1 MTSSQ
6 KRIML
11 WAVPRSMSSAMC
23 RVMLN
28 SGLDTQ
34 ILFEFY
40 GDSYYFGPERISDRY
55 RDTDPDPTLSF
66 ENNKRK
72 LELPYADKELVF
84 AKDMPYYL
92 QSSRLTADWIP
103 DGYVH
108 TFITRHPRSTMA
120 SYFRVIDKHMSAWGE
135 FDPREFGFK
144 EQVDVLHLLQQQGHR
159 VTVIDADDLMADP
172 EGMLR
177 AYCREVGLEYR
188 DSMMNWAPIS
198 EEDFSAIFC
207 RLFEDEWFLNVK
219 SASKL
224 NRKPKRV
231 IAESEPF
238 AKYDQETRDLI
249 ETTIAENIKYF
260 EELHNMRL
268 TV

>member
-1 MTSSQ
+1 
-6 KRIML
+6 
-11 WAVPRSMSSAMC
+11 MC

-34 ILFEFY
+34 ILHEPY
-40 GDSYYFGPERISDRY
+40 RDSYYLGPDRISDRY
-55 RDTDPDPTLSF
+55 LHIEPDPKLSF
-66 ENNKRK
+66 ENTKRRF
-72 LELPYADKELVF
+72 ELPYEDKELVF

-92 QSSRLTADWIP
+92 QSSRLTTDWIP

-120 SYFRVIDKHMSAWGE
+120 SYFRVIDKKLSAWGE
-135 FDPREFGFK
+135 FDPKEFGFK

-177 AYCREVGLEYR
+177 AYCREVGLEYQ
-188 DSMMNWAPIS
+188 DSMVNWAPLS
-198 EEDFSAIFC
+198 EEDFRAIFV
-207 RLFEDEWFLNVK
+207 RLSETDWHLHMK

-231 IAESEPF
+231 IAENELF
-238 AKYDQETRDLI
+238 AKYDQNTREVI
-249 ETTIAENIKYF
+249 ERTIAENMKYF